1 MKMYIN
7 RCISKCRLRP
17 CMHSVHAIA
26 LTALSSTPL
35 NTLSIRAPIT
45 PQVTRCWCECQR
57 VCARDVGVVTLGKGC
72 GPCDAAVASTVIT
85 DMMCVYTRDVGVV
98 ISGKVCGPC
107 DAAGAST
114 VITDMM

>member
-1 MKMYIN
+1 MKRYKN
-7 RCISKCRLRP
+7 RCISRRRLRP
-17 CMHSVHAIA
+17 CMRSVHAIA
-26 LTALSSTPL
+26 LTAPSSTPFSRTHL
-35 NTLSIRAPIT
+35 NHSTSN
-45 PQVTRCWCECQR
+45 QVLVR
-57 VCARDVGVVTLGKGC
+57 VSDVGAVTLGKGC
-72 GPCDAAVASTVIT
+72 GPCDAAGASTVST